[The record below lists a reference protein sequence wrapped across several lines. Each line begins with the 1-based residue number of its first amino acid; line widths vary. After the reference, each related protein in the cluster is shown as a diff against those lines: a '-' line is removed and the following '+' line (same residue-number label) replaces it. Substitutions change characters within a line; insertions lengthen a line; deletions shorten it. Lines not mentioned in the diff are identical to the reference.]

1 MTHRH
6 DEPASP
12 WASNRSLATSLPEPS
27 SNLLCTRYAM
37 HDIKSERK
45 LGGHDGSSEL
55 TLTLPGI
62 LVDPPACSVR
72 PNMPEERI
80 QPGQQGELSS

>member
-1 MTHRH
+1 
-6 DEPASP
+6 
-12 WASNRSLATSLPEPS
+12 
-27 SNLLCTRYAM
+27 M

>member
-1 MTHRH
+1 
-6 DEPASP
+6 
-12 WASNRSLATSLPEPS
+12 
-27 SNLLCTRYAM
+27 M

-45 LGGHDGSSEL
+45 LGCHDGSSEL
-55 TLTLPGI
+55 TLTLLPGM
-62 LVDPPACSVR
+62 LVNPPACSVR